1 MLYSE
6 MAGTFGQY
14 IDVKILGEADYFV
27 GGGDSAVRRTLMQL
41 FDEDM
46 EKRYEITHGY
56 PRHYDRYLSGYV
68 WVRSC
73 QTWQKTAVVIFRE
86 EETIALNCEFENN
99 KLTVPEAVEEIY
111 FGDERQR
118 CAKCVK

>member
-56 PRHYDRYLSGYV
+56 PRHYDRSLSGYV

-73 QTWQKTAVVIFRE
+73 QTWPKTAVVIFRE

-99 KLTVPEAVEEIY
+99 KLTVPEAWKRSILGMKGRGV
-111 FGDERQR
+111 RS
-118 CAKCVK
+118 V